1 MENQMPQQNQ
11 PRQPAQIEIVL
22 AVFVVSSGITAFIG
36 ARPFGAISLIAG
48 VYFAYLLLK
57 KDR

>member
-1 MENQMPQQNQ
+1 MPQQNQ

-22 AVFVVSSGITAFIG
+22 ATFAVSSGMTAFTGI
-36 ARPFGAISLIAG
+36 RPFGAISLVAG

-57 KDR
+57 QDR